1 MFFNGNKLTGRKP
14 KENRKYEFT
23 DKLCREF
30 DAEEH
35 DGITTISDKLCKN
48 LRMYVS
54 QNNNHSFAY
63 QGLETA
69 KVIGSVYQMTVKEA
83 REIVNNIRENKEE
96 FKREVSNIKLPLAA
110 YFKKFGKF
118 PHQPKG
124 TEVIISNENASLKE
138 KIKDLQAEVDKLQS
152 QVQMLIQDNRKYHSR
167 LTTIKN
173 IVGEIDDDIS
183 FFLEDGE

>member
-1 MFFNGNKLTGRKP
+1 MFFNGNKLTDRKP

-30 DAEEH
+30 DYEEH

-63 QGLETA
+63 QGSEAA

-83 REIVNNIRENKEE
+83 REIVNNINENKEE

-138 KIKDLQAEVDKLQS
+138 KIKDLQAENEVLLS
-152 QVQMLIQDNRKYHSR
+152 QVNELKEINTQLVSRINSIRKLVNYDEYD
-167 LTTIKN
+167 TQ
-173 IVGEIDDDIS
+173 IDD
-183 FFLEDGE
+183 